1 MRVVKRARVWAVAA
15 LLAAP
20 AVAAS
25 QPRFEARAT
34 RMPSAEARFL
44 ESLFEL
50 SDAVARENAAVL
62 EWFASDGEH
71 GLHAAEHAL
80 RLAELSLRIEALDV
94 PPRLGGWVDLI
105 VHAIAEQRGFFA
117 DWARAMDERRPFDS
131 QLVSEYGYH
140 AGLHR
145 SQRDLVQVWERALAW
160 YGDEDEGTR
169 RAIRAHLGALGLL
182 GPGGRR

>member
-1 MRVVKRARVWAVAA
+1 MRVVERALLLTVTA

-25 QPRFEARAT
+25 PPRFDVRAT
-34 RMPSAEARFL
+34 RMPLAEALLL

-50 SDAVARENAAVL
+50 TDAVARENAGVL
-62 EWFASDGEH
+62 EWFASGGEH
-71 GLHAAEHAL
+71 GLHAAEHE
-80 RLAELSLRIEALDV
+80 RRVAELSLRIEALDA

-117 DWARAMDERRPFDS
+117 DWVRALDEGRPFDS

-140 AGLHR
+140 AGLQR
-145 SQRDLVQVWERALAW
+145 SQRDLVQAWERALAW
-160 YGDEDEGTR
+160 YGDEDEHTR